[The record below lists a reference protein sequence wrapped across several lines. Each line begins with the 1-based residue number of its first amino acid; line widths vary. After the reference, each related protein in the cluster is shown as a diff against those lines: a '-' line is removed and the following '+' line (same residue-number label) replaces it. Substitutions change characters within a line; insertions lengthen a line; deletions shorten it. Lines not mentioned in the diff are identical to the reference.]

1 MFLGSIA
8 AMSEEANST
17 SDESFNRKKKI
28 PKKITESYLSNSGKF
43 YLERFAASTEQFRR
57 VMTRKIRKSC
67 TAHPDQG
74 LDTCLAQLET
84 VIAKFQSMGFLNDA
98 GYSTGLAL
106 SLKNRGWPRGR
117 IIMRLKEKGIAPEL
131 IEQAVPAN
139 AAQDD
144 FLDAIVWIKRKK
156 LGAYAT
162 REKPFD
168 KNLASLGRAG
178 FDYHSASK
186 ALKLTKDEAEEILA
200 NRF

>member
-1 MFLGSIA
+1 
-8 AMSEEANST
+8 MSEEANST
-17 SDESFNRKKKI
+17 SAESFNRKKKT
-28 PKKITESYLSNSGKF
+28 PKKITETYLSNSGKF

-67 TAHPDQG
+67 TAHADQS
-74 LDTCLAQLET
+74 LESCFVHLES
-84 VIAKFQSMGFLNDA
+84 VISKFQSMGFLNDA

-131 IEQAVPAN
+131 IEQAAPAL
-139 AAQDD
+139 APQDD
-144 FLDAIVWIKRKK
+144 FIDTLVWIKRKK
-156 LGAYAT
+156 IGPYAT

-178 FDYHSASK
+178 FDYHSASR
-186 ALKLTKDEAEEILA
+186 ALKMSKEEAEELLA
-200 NRF
+200 NRP